1 MKALQKLSESRL
13 IFIERSPKA
22 ELLSLNE
29 GSPKA
34 GSVSLKTLQK
44 SFKRGYIPKTVSFET
59 KCWESFFSEKT
70 LTFQGT
76 SFPRSPNFC
85 HPGGTDDCHSQNK
98 LEYPKH
104 FCHPGMTLFPPI
116 TNVLLGSLHIAPHD
130 HCVNRHEKAKVSKVD
145 ILAQF
150 FGLFKLIRISYHV
163 RIIAEIYPAR

>member
-22 ELLSLNE
+22 ALLSLNE

-34 GSVSLKTLQK
+34 GSVSLKALQK

-70 LTFQGT
+70 L
-76 SFPRSPNFC
+76 FPRSPNFC

-104 FCHPGMTLFPPI
+104 FCHPGMTLFPQI
-116 TNVLLGSLHIAPHD
+116 TTVSPGSLHTSPQD
-130 HCVNRHEKAKVSKVD
+130 HCLNRHEKAKINRFFWIVQGYLKMGQYVCRFCQLPL
-145 ILAQF
+145 IL
-150 FGLFKLIRISYHV
+150 YHLKK
-163 RIIAEIYPAR
+163 